1 MGMFAKVLTA
11 APIGFDGSVVEV
23 ESDATKGLPGIQIVG
38 LGNKAIDE
46 AKERVKSAISNSL
59 LEYPAKRITVNLAP
73 AELPKDGTHYDLPI
87 ALAILLSS
95 GQLAQTD
102 IANSLFAGELAL
114 DGSIRP
120 TSGAISII
128 EIARNAH
135 IKTIYLPTK
144 NAEQA
149 ALVADITIIPVNS
162 LKQLYLHLKKESL
175 ITPIQ
180 RIALPI
186 HHNNTSNDST
196 TLDDILGQEQAK
208 RALVIAAA
216 GHHNLLLSGTPGAG
230 KSMLAKTL
238 PSLLPPLSINE
249 QLEVTKL
256 YSLEGSATDNII
268 TTRPFRSPHHTA
280 SRTSLMGGGPRPK
293 PGEISLAHLGVLYLD
308 EIPEFTRSTLE
319 SLRQPLEDHIVTVT
333 RSGGRATYPANFM
346 LVATMNPCPCGYYGD
361 TTRECTCSVT
371 QIEHYQKRLSGP
383 LLDRIDLTVHISRI
397 PNDSLLSSNSSSKN
411 QHSLAKKMIQNA
423 INIQNNRYKRSG
435 KYNNNLTNRE
445 ISRFAKLNTESTI
458 LLRKASDTLKLSPRG
473 YFKVIRVART
483 IADLDSSDNITA
495 SHIAE
500 ALQYRQM

>member
-1 MGMFAKVLTA
+1 MFAKVLTA
-11 APIGFDGSVVEV
+11 APIGFDGSIVEV

-135 IKTIYLPTK
+135 VKTIYLPTK

-149 ALVADITIIPVNS
+149 ALVADITIIPVDS

-180 RIALPI
+180 RTASPV
-186 HHNNTSNDST
+186 HHNNISNDST

-208 RALVIAAA
+208 RALIIAAA

-256 YSLEGSATDNII
+256 YSLEGSVTDNII

-308 EIPEFTRSTLE
+308 EIPEFTRSTL
-319 SLRQPLEDHIVTVT
+319 
-333 RSGGRATYPANFM
+333 
-346 LVATMNPCPCGYYGD
+346 
-361 TTRECTCSVT
+361 
-371 QIEHYQKRLSGP
+371 
-383 LLDRIDLTVHISRI
+383 
-397 PNDSLLSSNSSSKN
+397 
-411 QHSLAKKMIQNA
+411 
-423 INIQNNRYKRSG
+423 
-435 KYNNNLTNRE
+435 
-445 ISRFAKLNTESTI
+445 
-458 LLRKASDTLKLSPRG
+458 
-473 YFKVIRVART
+473 
-483 IADLDSSDNITA
+483 
-495 SHIAE
+495 
-500 ALQYRQM
+500 